1 MCRSAKLVVVLL
13 AGVLLVPG
21 GAQGQGQPDNR
32 SGTDAA
38 VAVQND
44 AAKTSETTSAK
55 AADTPTP
62 EPAFAV
68 RLGAG
73 DLVSIT
79 VYGVPEMSA
88 DGRVN
93 ANGELTVALIGPV
106 QVSGLTSAE
115 AERLISKK
123 LRDAGML
130 RDPYVTLFVKEYATQ
145 GISVLGEVQRPGIYP
160 LLGARRLYDAISS
173 AGGTTPRAGRI
184 VNITRRNDP
193 DHPILVSMD
202 TDPARSAAGNVE
214 IYPGDTVV
222 VSKAGVIYVV
232 GDVARPGGFVMDNN
246 EKLRTLQAVALAQGF
261 NHTASLDGAKLI
273 RKTPEGMKEFPVP
286 MKKIMESKV
295 ADLEMQND
303 DILFIPTSAAKGAF
317 RRGMEAA
324 IQAATGVA
332 IYRR

>member
-1 MCRSAKLVVVLL
+1 MMRTANRIWLPCACACLLSGLVW
-13 AGVLLVPG
+13 AQDPETRRT
-21 GAQGQGQPDNR
+21 GA
-32 SGTDAA
+32 DAA
-38 VAVQND
+38 NAAQND
-44 AAKTSETTSAK
+44 AARTAEADAGKT
-55 AADTPTP
+55 AAPTAS
-62 EPAFAV
+62 EPAYAI

-73 DLVSIT
+73 DLVNIN
-79 VYGVPEMSA
+79 VFGVPEMST
-88 DGRVN
+88 DSRVN

-106 QVSGLTSAE
+106 AVQGLTSAE
-115 AERLISKK
+115 AERAVSQRLK
-123 LRDAGML
+123 DAGML
-130 RDPYVTLFVKEYATQ
+130 RDPHVTIFVKEYATQ

-160 LLGARRLYDAISS
+160 LLGARRLFDAISS
-173 AGGTTPRAGRI
+173 AGGTTARAGRI

-202 TDPARSAAGNVE
+202 TDPARSAAANVE

-246 EKLRTLQAVALAQGF
+246 EKLRTLQAIALAQGF
-261 NHTASLDGAKLI
+261 NRTASLDSAKLI
-273 RKTPEGMKEFPVP
+273 RKTPEGMKEYPVP

-295 ADLEMQND
+295 EDMEMQND
-303 DILFIPTSAAKGAF
+303 DILFIPTSAARGAF